1 MGVSNVFLP
10 AGFAVVVV
18 DGHRRGRPASGGA
31 NHGTSTRERTSP

>member
-1 MGVSNVFLP
+1 MGVSNVFPP

-31 NHGTSTRERTSP
+31 NHGTPTRERPNP

>member
-18 DGHRRGRPASGGA
+18 DGHRSGRSASGGA
-31 NHGTSTRERTSP
+31 NHGTATRERPSP